1 MAYDLKKLASSPNI
15 AAGLSDEERSK
26 IARQGLEGYM
36 NDDSSRDGWKTM
48 MANATKLAL
57 QVIEEKTDPWVGAS
71 NIAFPLV
78 TIAALNWHA
87 RAYGLLINT
96 QDLVKVRTFGEDRD
110 GRKTKAAKRVS
121 NYMTWQLLE
130 GDEYWVEDHDKALL
144 VQAIM
149 GCAFKKTW
157 WDPLRRKVTSRLV
170 FPQDLV
176 VNYWCKNEVDAAPR
190 ATHVIP
196 MSSNDIYARVS
207 SGKYIGY
214 DSDERAFSNM
224 EPDITPMEEAT
235 IAREGVERPPLDRT
249 TPHEMLEQ
257 LTWLDMDE
265 DGYEEPYVLTIDK
278 DKGKIRRLVAR
289 YTMKDVEQTSSGK
302 VISINQN
309 RIYTM
314 YPFIPSPDGGF
325 YPLGFGRLLGPIND
339 SVNSYLNMLADA
351 ATLNNY
357 GGGFLGRG
365 ARFRDGDNIFK
376 PQEWKSVESSGDDLR
391 KNIVPRPPIT
401 PDKVLFDLVQYLV
414 GYGERVASSNE
425 IQMGENPGQNTPAET
440 MRTMNE
446 NGQRV
451 FAATYMRTW
460 RAQRGE
466 FQVIY
471 DYDRLFLSA
480 SAEFADVAT
489 GQGALVTV
497 EDFTLPRT
505 AILPSADP
513 AVASKERQRQ
523 SAQILVQNAMSIPGH
538 NKYKAI
544 RRWYEALEIPN
555 IDEVFPPPKPQQQ
568 QPGMPGQ
575 PQQQGGAGMP
585 QGMPQGQPQGEPDIP
600 TPPNPK
606 LLDAMARQAT
616 AKTHEMDVKLKWK
629 SKAVELKQAAIEIQ
643 GIVME
648 KRAKA
653 IKLMAEAKS
662 EASAVELQHLELEI
676 KAHEIGLKHVMDA
689 AELMMKDTEK
699 GAEDGGSQA
708 GANTD
713 GGGAGAQGMAPPPGH
728 SPSVAS
734 SI

>member
-1 MAYDLKKLASSPNI
+1 MAYDLKKLAASRNI
-15 AAGLSDEERSK
+15 AAGMGDEERSR
-26 IARQGLEGYM
+26 IARAGLEGYT
-36 NDDSSRDGWKTM
+36 NDKSSRESWEEM
-48 MANATKLAL
+48 MAIATRLAL
-57 QVIEEKTDPWVGAS
+57 QVVEQKTDPWEGAS

-78 TIAALNWHA
+78 TIAALQWHA
-87 RAYGLLINT
+87 RAYGLLINP
-96 QDLVKVRTFGEDRD
+96 QDLVKVRTFGTDED

-121 NYMTWQLLE
+121 SYMTWQLLE

-157 WDPLRRKVTSRLV
+157 WDPYRRKVTSRLV

-176 VNYWCKNEVDAAPR
+176 VNYWCKNEVDMAPR

-196 MSSNDIYARVS
+196 MSSNDIHARVT
-207 SGKYIGY
+207 SGTFIGY
-214 DSDERAFSNM
+214 AADDTPFSTM
-224 EPDITPMEEAT
+224 EPDMSPMEEAT
-235 IAREGVERPPLDRT
+235 IAREGVERPALDRT
-249 TPHEMLEQ
+249 TPHEILEQ
-257 LTWLDMDE
+257 LTWLDLDE
-265 DGYEEPYVLTIDK
+265 DGYEEPYVLTLDK

-289 YTMKDVEQTSSGK
+289 YTMKDVEQTASGK
-302 VISINQN
+302 VVAIQPN

-325 YPLGFGRLLGPIND
+325 YPLGFGRLLGSMND

-365 ARFRDGDNIFK
+365 ARFRNGDNIFK

-391 KNIVPRPPIT
+391 KNIVPRPPVQ
-401 PDKVLFDLVQYLV
+401 PDKVLFDLVQFLV
-414 GYGERVASSNE
+414 GYGERVASANE
-425 IQMGENPGQNTPAET
+425 VQMGENPGQNTPAET

-466 FQVIY
+466 YQVIY
-471 DYDRLFLSA
+471 DYNRLFITQ

-489 GQGALVTV
+489 GKGAMVSA
-497 EDFTLPRT
+497 EDFLLPRS

-538 NKYKAI
+538 NKYKSI

-568 QPGMPGQ
+568 QPGQPGMP
-575 PQQQGGAGMP
+575 PQQGGQGGA
-585 QGMPQGQPQGEPDIP
+585 QGMPPGGQQPQGEPDIP

-606 LLDAMARQAT
+606 LLDAMSRQAT
-616 AKTHEMDVKLKWK
+616 AKTHEMDIKLKWK
-629 SKAVELKQAAIEIQ
+629 SKAVELKQQALEIQ
-643 GIVME
+643 AIVIE

-653 IKLMAEAKS
+653 MKLMAEAKT
-662 EASAVELQHLELEI
+662 EASATELARLELEI
-676 KAHEIGLKHVMDA
+676 KAHEIGLSHIMKA
-689 AELMMKDTEK
+689 AELFTKDSDM

-708 GANTD
+708 GTN
-713 GGGAGAQGMAPPPGH
+713 GGGAAAQGMAPAPGH
-728 SPSVAS
+728 SPDVAGAV
-734 SI
+734 